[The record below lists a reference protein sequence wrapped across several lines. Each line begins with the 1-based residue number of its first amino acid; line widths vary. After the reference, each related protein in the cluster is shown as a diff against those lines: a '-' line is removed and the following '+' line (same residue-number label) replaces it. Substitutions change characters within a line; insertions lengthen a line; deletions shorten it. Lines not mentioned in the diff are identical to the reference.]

1 MGDGAFSPVP
11 PGYSMGLARPDELA
25 HLPAIEKAA
34 TDVFPFEDV
43 PRELRGGGLPLDF
56 FEQARRAR
64 RLWVVRESECAR
76 PVGFAAASLLDGSA
90 HLYELDVLPGHAQR
104 GLGRA
109 LVLEVAC
116 WAREAGFAS
125 LTLTTFRH
133 LAFNGPFYQSLG
145 FEPVPVALQ
154 GPEIRATLAQEAERG
169 LDPDKRIAMRLDRS
183 RFPEVV
189 PG

>member
-1 MGDGAFSPVP
+1 
-11 PGYSMGLARPDELA
+11 MGLARSDDLLQ
-25 HLPAIEKAA
+25 LPAIQKAA
-34 TDVFPFEDV
+34 TDVFPLEDV
-43 PRELRGGGLPLDF
+43 PRELRGGGLPLEF
-56 FEQARRAR
+56 FEQAMGAG
-64 RLWVVRESECAR
+64 RLWVARELECAE
-76 PVGFAAASLLDGSA
+76 PVGFAAASLIDASA
-90 HLYELDVLPGHAQR
+90 HLYELDVLPAHARR

-109 LVLEVAC
+109 LVLQVAC
-116 WAREAGFAS
+116 WAREAGFAW

-145 FEPVPVALQ
+145 FEPIPVALQ
-154 GPEIRATLAQEAERG
+154 GPEIRATLAQEAQRG